1 MLRATTHRLYHGGRG
16 GVENFFEVEM
26 LRGVG
31 SIALGDK
38 ERNGNEVDLCE
49 SREMTLG
56 RG

>member
-56 RG
+56 HG